1 MNHNQFHQSILVCL
15 STARWHYVAISDR
28 FKSNFIYVSHFEIK
42 PLWFWLWYYT
52 IMKNDSATKK
62 RLVFNNKFG
71 HVLQSFSGSSTTIS
85 IQWALLFADNWRAC
99 ELCWI
104 FNHTTYFYSL
114 HKFFIEFRLLFAIN
128 YSPTASKQEVL
139 WPIHLEWFLSRTLFL
154 KLKIP
159 MI

>member
-1 MNHNQFHQSILVCL
+1 MILIMILYHYEKWFCNQ
-15 STARWHYVAISDR
+15 
-28 FKSNFIYVSHFEIK
+28 
-42 PLWFWLWYYT
+42 
-52 IMKNDSATKK
+52 KK

-99 ELCWI
+99 EFCWI

-139 WPIHLEWFLSRTLFL
+139 WPIHLELFLSRTWFL
-154 KLKIP
+154 KLKNSNDLSTISQAKSP
-159 MI
+159 QNVQIG